1 MEYDEELIDIVD
13 EKNVVTGKSTRGEA
27 HKKGLIHRALSVL
40 VLNSANQILLQ
51 QRSANRSIHPLSW
64 DLSTSE
70 HVLTGETYEQA
81 GVRSVKEELGV
92 RVKVKVAGKINL
104 QRRQYKVAGKDI
116 FENEMVVMLSS
127 VHEGPFKLDP
137 NEVNQVNFFYVEEIE
152 KMVKKGTKFT
162 PWFLDE
168 WENVKKI
175 LETEQVNVNSQ
186 I

>member
-40 VLNSANQILLQ
+40 VVNSKGQILLQ

-70 HVLTGETYEQA
+70 HVLASETYEEA
-81 GVRSVKEELGV
+81 GKRSVKEELGV
-92 RVKVKVAGKINL
+92 RVKVKTVGEINL

-116 FENEMVVMLSS
+116 FENEMVVMLISS
-127 VHEGPFKLDP
+127 IHEGPFKLDP
-137 NEVNQVNFFYVEEIE
+137 KEVNQVKFFSIEEIG
-152 KMVKKGTKFT
+152 KMLKDKVKFT

-168 WENVKKI
+168 WENVKKV
-175 LETEQVNVNSQ
+175 VNN
-186 I
+186 